1 VGDHAANREA
11 LGRLLLEYLDRP
23 DDRER
28 IAAEIERRFRKP
40 QAIVVMD
47 STGFSRSVREG
58 GIIHYLALLKRL
70 EGHLRPVIEGT
81 GGRELRTEADNIFA
95 VFPDVASALDGA
107 VACLAEVHR
116 VNEALPDEE
125 DVYVS
130 MGLGYGEVLLVDPDD
145 LFGDEMN
152 LACKLGEDIAQRDEI
167 LLTPAAR
174 AALTDEQW
182 AFEEL
187 DLSISGLR
195 LNAFRLQR

>member
-23 DDRER
+23 QDRAR

-70 EGHLRPVIEGT
+70 ESRLRPVIERT

-107 VACLAEVHR
+107 LACLAEVHR
-116 VNEALPDEE
+116 VNEALPDNE

-130 MGLGYGEVLLVDPDD
+130 MGIGYGEVLLIDPDD

-174 AALTDEQW
+174 AAIRDDRW

-195 LNAFRLQR
+195 VNAFRFQR